1 MIRRN
6 FRRTENI
13 VRYWAARALVLCRKI
28 DHDEPSEAEPGVL
41 DALALLDAPRRIMV
55 IGESGCG
62 KSSLIAGLLGFACVA
77 AHKFDGPYIRWRLEC
92 DDGNAS
98 SSRFLPTRQLERLE
112 IVDTAGSENALTT
125 EALPP
130 LLSSADIVIA
140 VFGGD
145 NPWSPSTWELLSV
158 LPEDSRAVRIVALT
172 HCDRR
177 PPEDVMGIK
186 AQLRELS
193 AKHLGIELPLYQV
206 SPGGHVQGSG
216 LDVFSTRIQ
225 DTLDSPE
232 LLRADIRA
240 LYTATVKLMD
250 EQASILRRRDQML
263 RTDSGFLTSID
274 REIDGFQ
281 HRQAE
286 SIPAQVQALGHIAH
300 ALVPQ
305 LAELV
310 LANMGAVVTPGRV
323 LHMERMGEW
332 VDEHYY
338 ELVRAE
344 VEKRQEA
351 QDRTFLFACRENWD
365 QVRPRMKQKL
375 GSDIGDFPEKT
386 LGADLLILRKELG
399 RLIYKPLNK
408 MGIKNFIAG
417 LGKEQAAWMERIIY
431 LVLIFVIIGGVIGTL
446 GHNYMGLISLG
457 AAVAIWLTGCG
468 ILQWEKSRLRRRIAE
483 FAAPLQLLVVGYL
496 EEPLRQLLVSRVS
509 AYRKLYTKP
518 RLKVARNAE
527 QLAPLLKEHGEIY
540 RALRSLG
547 HYL

>member
-13 VRYWAARALVLCRKI
+13 VRYWAARALELCRKI
-28 DHDEPSEAEPGVL
+28 DHDEPSEAEPGVVG
-41 DALALLDAPRRIMV
+41 ALVLLDAPQRIVV

-62 KSSLIAGLLGFACVA
+62 KSSLIAGLLGFPCVA
-77 AHKFDGPYIRWRLEC
+77 AHRSEEPFIRWRFEC
-92 DDGNAS
+92 SDGDAS

-112 IVDTAGSENALTT
+112 IVDTAGSERNQTA
-125 EALPP
+125 EALAP
-130 LLSSADIVIA
+130 LLASANIVIA

-145 NPWSPSTWELLSV
+145 NPWSPSTWALLSS
-158 LPEDSRAVRIVALT
+158 LPEGSRAVRIVALT

-186 AQLRELS
+186 AQLRALS

-216 LDVFSTRIQ
+216 LDVFSARVQ
-225 DTLDSPE
+225 DALDSPE

-240 LYTATVKLMD
+240 LYAATVRLMD

-263 RTDSGFLTSID
+263 RTDSGFLTNID

-281 HRQAE
+281 RRQAE

-300 ALVPQ
+300 ALVPK

-310 LANMGAVVTPGRV
+310 LANMGPVVTPGRV

-338 ELVRAE
+338 ELVRTE

-375 GSDIGDFPEKT
+375 ESDIGDFPEKT
-386 LGADLLILRKELG
+386 LGADLLVLRKELG
-399 RLIYKPLNK
+399 RLVYKPLNK

-417 LGKEQAAWMERIIY
+417 LGREQTVWMERIIY
-431 LVLIFVIIGGVIGTL
+431 LVLFFVIIAGVIGTL
-446 GHNYMGLISLG
+446 GHNFMGLVSIG
-457 AAVAIWLTGCG
+457 TAAAIWLIGCV
-468 ILQWEKSRLRRRIAE
+468 ILQWEKSRLRQRISE

-496 EEPLRQLLVSRVS
+496 EEPMRQLLISRVS

-518 RLKVARNAE
+518 RLKVARNTE